1 MLNQQETV
9 TVSWYDDE
17 MEDTLSM
24 TFDSMADAKAEYGDE
39 WDDYDVDVD
48 KGGIVPTDKL
58 KKATGQS
65 RIDATGV
72 LDYMLPLYAEQL
84 DLDGVWWGDELDVH
98 RYSAPRGVIVPSKV
112 DTWKFAKEGVN
123 KNEKSKF
130 VPNEQHSR
138 RKSQAIHRYS

>member
-1 MLNQQETV
+1 MSGDTYTATKPGNQFLDAHNLTKKHEQDITQWAIQKGLLNQQETV

-58 KKATGQS
+58 KKRNRT
-65 RIDATGV
+65 
-72 LDYMLPLYAEQL
+72 
-84 DLDGVWWGDELDVH
+84 
-98 RYSAPRGVIVPSKV
+98 K
-112 DTWKFAKEGVN
+112 
-123 KNEKSKF
+123 
-130 VPNEQHSR
+130 
-138 RKSQAIHRYS
+138 